1 MTLESVRI
9 ACPAC
14 NAINRVPQARLADAP
29 NCGKCRAPLFTSHPL
44 ALDATGFHAHGE
56 RAELP
61 LLVDLWASW
70 CGPCRMM
77 APQFEA
83 AAVQL
88 EPRVRLGKIDTE
100 AQPALAGRFGI
111 RSIPTLLLLRDGVEV
126 ARQAGAMTREQVV
139 QWAKTQLASA
149 RRS

>member
-56 RAELP
+56 RAGVTP
-61 LLVDLWASW
+61 SV
-70 CGPCRMM
+70 
-77 APQFEA
+77 A
-83 AAVQL
+83 AATPPSEREAGVI
-88 EPRVRLGKIDTE
+88 VR
-100 AQPALAGRFGI
+100 F
-111 RSIPTLLLLRDGVEV
+111 
-126 ARQAGAMTREQVV
+126 
-139 QWAKTQLASA
+139 
-149 RRS
+149 